1 MNMAKTP
8 QLRTLDQVIAGLPEK
23 ERVRIDARARELI
36 AEQMSLQRLRKT
48 IGKTQ
53 TAVAKRLKVGQDA
66 VSKIETR
73 GDMHVSTLRDF
84 INAMGGELELIAQF
98 PNRPPVRLKAL
109 GTASLRRN
117 GMQPPRPEKSMPSK
131 SAPKRASATRD

>member
-1 MNMAKTP
+1 M
-8 QLRTLDQVIAGLPEK
+8 
-23 ERVRIDARARELI
+23 RIDARARELI
-36 AEQMSLQRLRKT
+36 AEQMSLQRLRKM

-98 PNRPPVRLKAL
+98 PDRPPVRLEAL
-109 GTASLRRN
+109 GTASSHSKR
-117 GMQPPRPEKSMPSK
+117 PRTTHPAKSK
-131 SAPKRASATRD
+131 SSPPLARGS

>member
-1 MNMAKTP
+1 MA
-8 QLRTLDQVIAGLPEK
+8 RTASNRRLDQVIAALPAA
-23 ERVRIDARARELI
+23 ERAKIDARARELI
-36 AEQMSLQRLRKT
+36 AEEMSLQRLRKA

-73 GDMHVSTLRDF
+73 SDMHVSTLRDF

-98 PNRPPVRLKAL
+98 PDRPPVRLEAL
-109 GTASLRRN
+109 GTAALRRKKL
-117 GMQPPRPEKSMPSK
+117 RPVRTAK
-131 SAPKRASATRD
+131 SA

>member
-1 MNMAKTP
+1 MEVRMA
-8 QLRTLDQVIAGLPEK
+8 RTLDQVIAKLRES
-23 ERVRIDARARELI
+23 ERAKIEARAQELI
-36 AEQMSLQRLRKT
+36 AEEMSLQNLRRA

-73 GDMHVSTLRDF
+73 SDMYVSTLRDF
-84 INAMGGELELIAQF
+84 IKAMGGELELVAQF

-109 GTASLRRN
+109 GTASSRRN